1 VLSSESTETH
11 RYTYAGGKLLRET
24 ITETGKDKTVTT
36 YTLDFRYDAQGVP
49 YSLIVT
55 TQGVSQ
61 TYYYITNLQGD
72 VMYMVDAVGNQV
84 AEYEYDPYGKI
95 IRVVDAT
102 ANASSSNG
110 EDETEDVQPYANIP
124 TEPEDTTKT
133 LAELNPLRYRGYY
146 YDNDELGF
154 YYLQSRY
161 YDPTICRFIN
171 ADGYASTGQ
180 GLVGYNMFAYCNNSP
195 IYYVDSQGRRSEKA
209 ASEII
214 EQNADIIIAAAEEF
228 DVDPVTVASCIYAEQ
243 VLNYDW
249 KDELFDYFLYFLDT
263 SIGVGQVKV
272 STACLLEDE
281 GYIEKTESL
290 KSPSFFVS
298 RWYMVSVRL
307 TDNTYNI
314 RCVAAYL
321 RYWQDKWG
329 DVYDISNKPDILGTL
344 YNLGDRANAPNTNP
358 SANPFGTYVKNKYN
372 YVEQLLY

>member
-1 VLSSESTETH
+1 MQGGCTPQRKLLTERTAEH
-11 RYTYAGGKLLRET
+11 SYIYAGGKLLRET

-36 YTLDFRYDAQGVP
+36 YTLDFRYDAQGAP

-110 EDETEDVQPYANIP
+110 EDGTEDVQPYANIP
-124 TEPEDTTKT
+124 TELEDTTKT

-146 YDNDELGF
+146 YDTETSF

-180 GLVGYNMFAYCNNSP
+180 GLVGYNMFAYCLNNP
-195 IYYVDSQGRRSEKA
+195 IICVDSEGRMAEA
-209 ASEII
+209 AILVTNYWNPLGWAVVAVLTVECVVV
-214 EQNADIIIAAAEEF
+214 AAE
-228 DVDPVTVASCIYAEQ
+228 VVTYAFETYSIALTAEETEVLTSVTSVAI
-243 VLNYDW
+243 
-249 KDELFDYFLYFLDT
+249 T
-263 SIGVGQVKV
+263 GVAQPPNNDDKKPSFKKV
-272 STACLLEDE
+272 SKHLLKKLGLDAHEIKREYLGKNAQISHYDLSYDTKT
-281 GYIEKTESL
+281 GIVYILTKAGEIVAKT
-290 KSPSFFVS
+290 
-298 RWYMVSVRL
+298 Y
-307 TDNTYNI
+307 YNVFI
-314 RCVAAYL
+314 DRPPL
-321 RYWQDKWG
+321 R
-329 DVYDISNKPDILGTL
+329 
-344 YNLGDRANAPNTNP
+344 
-358 SANPFGTYVKNKYN
+358 
-372 YVEQLLY
+372 